1 MVSMHVI
8 YLRLQLENPESAI
21 SITSNIKA
29 DGNVQQGDNL
39 IKVQSQLDQ
48 DGAISPHEYI
58 TRCNFSDKINNAGLV
73 QFKQYNSII
82 LILKFSSF
90 LLKIK
95 IRFNRIFSK

>member
-39 IKVQSQLDQ
+39 IKVQ
-48 DGAISPHEYI
+48 
-58 TRCNFSDKINNAGLV
+58 
-73 QFKQYNSII
+73 
-82 LILKFSSF
+82 
-90 LLKIK
+90 
-95 IRFNRIFSK
+95 